1 MPDVP
6 DTPRG
11 PVVPPGHHP
20 PPRADAVLPTVLT
33 YLQMVEPPA
42 RPPAARQP
50 APDVELRR
58 VFEPS
63 VTLDRWLYNA
73 VGRPWLWYERN
84 QMPDDW
90 LLAYLRDPGVELWT
104 LTIGGEIAGYAEL
117 DSRQWPDVELAYF
130 GVLPAVIGKGYGPWM
145 LDRLIDIVWARGP
158 KRFWVHTN
166 LLDHPRALDRYKRA
180 VFVAYKTEAVEYRDP
195 RVLWPDSYPWP

>member
-1 MPDVP
+1 M
-6 DTPRG
+6 
-11 PVVPPGHHP
+11 
-20 PPRADAVLPTVLT
+20 LPTVLT
-33 YLQMVEPPA
+33 YLQMTAPPA
-42 RPPAARQP
+42 RAVAARQP
-50 APDVELRR
+50 ASDVELRR

-63 VTLDRWLYNA
+63 LTLDRWLYNA

-104 LTIGGEIAGYAEL
+104 LTIAGEIAGYAEL

-130 GVLPAVIGKGYGPWM
+130 GVLPTVIGKGYGPWM
-145 LDRLIDIVWARGP
+145 LDRLADIVWEREPG
-158 KRFWVHTN
+158 RFWVYTN

-180 VFVAYKTEAVEYRDP
+180 GFVAYKSKPAEYRDP
-195 RVLWPDSYPWP
+195 RVLWPDLYPWP